1 MVGNRWVGGGGRS
14 RRDGKGNHDLVSL
27 VVKYSFQV

>member
-1 MVGNRWVGGGGRS
+1 MLGNGWVGGGGRS
-14 RRDGKGNHDLVSL
+14 TWDGKGNHDLVSL